1 MVRSSL
7 IVGGASVLS
16 NLIGCAQ
23 ESGPASD
30 EGAGALTT
38 GSYGNGNGDFVVPSA
53 EELASSEK
61 ARAALRET
69 VMKVVGHGV
78 PKNRR
83 EIHRLIESMSLSEKG
98 VGHFAFTI
106 PGNSLE
112 HIKVATQLFAEEF
125 GIGPFFVLESD
136 ASVGQHYY
144 PIDSTTGRRVGEDG
158 KQKLD
163 WPAYTALCKANR
175 DYYIELN
182 LQTSDTPSTYRDMF
196 TSKTGGFHHFA
207 VITHNFAKDKT
218 VMDARFQPSSSLI
231 TNVGAIYYDARKD
244 VGAMFEL
251 LETNAFLDF
260 LFESTYLMS
269 ISADL
274 KDYEKNVQYQA
285 CRHLETTGIARS
297 HRTPNLVAHSVGRGR
312 GSAERAAAE
321 TRYLDSVLIA
331 SLTPRCRTQLVTAPL
346 SKHV

>member
-1 MVRSSL
+1 MSSFLHTPSLGRRSMVRSSL

-61 ARAALRET
+61 ARAAFRET

-274 KDYEKNVQYQA
+274 KDYEKTFNIKPA
-285 CRHLETTGIARS
+285 DISKPPAS
-297 HRTPNLVAHSVGRGR
+297 RGLTVPR
-312 GSAERAAAE
+312 ILSLIQWAAVE
-321 TRYLDSVLIA
+321 G
-331 SLTPRCRTQLVTAPL
+331 PL
-346 SKHV
+346 KGQQPKPAT